1 MPHAG
6 VKIWGGYNTKRIFV
20 LDEGY
25 VRLVETWGRGDA
37 RRPEAGIIEA
47 ARQST
52 QGSFRGWDTDEKL
65 LKFLYTSRHATPF
78 EFAGAVIE
86 VQAPIF
92 VFREWHRHRTQAYNE
107 MSARYALLPNLNY
120 IPSVARLMR
129 QASGNKQAGAIAGAA
144 TLTVERAQTFRER
157 LIRQYKEAEALYQES
172 LEMGVPKEL
181 ARVGL
186 PVGRYSRMRASAS
199 LRNWLGFMTLRCDPA
214 AQEEIRLY
222 SWALFVFLKHAFP
235 RTMALFAPSVLGN
248 PEQHDLEYITGKK
261 QLRLS
266 VGAFGDT
273 YHVRVGA
280 TRQERSNG

>member
-1 MPHAG
+1 
-6 VKIWGGYNTKRIFV
+6 
-20 LDEGY
+20 
-25 VRLVETWGRGDA
+25 
-37 RRPEAGIIEA
+37 
-47 ARQST
+47 
-52 QGSFRGWDTDEKL
+52 
-65 LKFLYTSRHATPF
+65 
-78 EFAGAVIE
+78 
-86 VQAPIF
+86 
-92 VFREWHRHRTQAYNE
+92 
-107 MSARYALLPNLNY
+107 
-120 IPSVARLMR
+120 MR